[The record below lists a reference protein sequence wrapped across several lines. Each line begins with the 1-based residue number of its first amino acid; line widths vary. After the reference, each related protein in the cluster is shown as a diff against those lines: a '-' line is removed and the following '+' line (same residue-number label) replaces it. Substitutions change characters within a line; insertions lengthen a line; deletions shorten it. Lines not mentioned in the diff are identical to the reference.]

1 MVLAGDAAHPTLP
14 RSCWHILSDNGS
26 DDVSHAN
33 VYLDVGQRAAQGM
46 EDGLALP
53 ITLCG
58 ASTAE
63 EVEERLRLYEALR
76 RNRASAVQILGNVG
90 QDEVN
95 LVKNNLLQYIPEDKI
110 PS

>member
-1 MVLAGDAAHPTLP
+1 
-14 RSCWHILSDNGS
+14 
-26 DDVSHAN
+26 
-33 VYLDVGQRAAQGM
+33 M
-46 EDGLALP
+46 EDGLALS

-63 EVEERLRLYEALR
+63 EVEERLRLYDPLR
-76 RNRASAVQILGNVG
+76 RTRASAIQILCNVG

-95 LVKNNLLQYIPEDKI
+95 LMKNNLLQYIPEDKI

>member
-1 MVLAGDAAHPTLP
+1 
-14 RSCWHILSDNGS
+14 
-26 DDVSHAN
+26 
-33 VYLDVGQRAAQGM
+33 M